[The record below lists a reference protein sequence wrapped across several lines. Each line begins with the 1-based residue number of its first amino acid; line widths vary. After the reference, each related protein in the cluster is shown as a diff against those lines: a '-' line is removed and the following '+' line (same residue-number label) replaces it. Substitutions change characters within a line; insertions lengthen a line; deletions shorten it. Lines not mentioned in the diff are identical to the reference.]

1 MRKKIYIIGAGGH
14 GLSTFELIKST
25 GKYKVYGFLDDTY
38 EPGTRIIDEVKVLG
52 PIDFYKNLNPK
63 KDLIAIG
70 FAGERTLDLRG
81 ALIKKLSSA
90 YFKIPTLVHS
100 SAEIGRNVLIGV
112 GVQLHP
118 GVVLRVNSKIG
129 DFSTVNTGAIIEHGA
144 SISFNCSISPG
155 TVICG
160 NVEIENSVFLG
171 ANSTILPNLH
181 VGENVVLGA
190 GSVVSKNLE
199 SHKRYKGVPAA
210 EISPV

>member
-1 MRKKIYIIGAGGH
+1 MRKNIYIIGAGGH

-25 GKYKVYGFLDDTY
+25 GKYKVCGYLDDTY
-38 EPGTRIIDEVKVLG
+38 EPGTKIIDEANVLG
-52 PIDFYKNLNPK
+52 PIDFYKNLDPK

-70 FAGERTLDLRG
+70 LAGEKTLDLRG
-81 ALIKKLSSA
+81 ALIEKLSSA
-90 YFKIPTLVHS
+90 NFNIPTLVHS
-100 SAEIGRNVLIGV
+100 SAGVGRNVIIGV

-118 GVVLRVNSKIG
+118 GVVLRVNSIIG
-129 DFSTVNTGAIIEHGA
+129 NFTTINTGAIIEHGT

-160 NVEIENSVFLG
+160 NVELENSVFLG

-190 GSVVSKNLE
+190 GSVASKNLE
-199 SHKRYKGVPAA
+199 KHKRYKGVPAA
-210 EISPV
+210 EILQD